1 MAPVGAI
8 RKERVNRTSTAS
20 TRKLIKLKLFSET
33 IIDIV
38 KWDGGLAN
46 NETISDIVKHQKVP
60 YLLYEAFDSLVSL
73 I

>member
-1 MAPVGAI
+1 MAPIGAI
-8 RKERVNRTSTAS
+8 GKERVNRTSTAS

-46 NETISDIVKHQKVP
+46 NETISDIVKHQKVS
-60 YLLYEAFDSLVSL
+60 YLLYEAFDSFVSL